1 MSRHTI
7 PAVADTDKLNR
18 ILVRALRAPNGAVY
32 ENGTHQPPTALE
44 FTPDLT
50 ATEQDTLTALLAIAD
65 RPMTDWT
72 PADEAKITTELAAI
86 RTFVGATNPTAAQT
100 LAFQKALGRIVLA
113 LLRA

>member
-1 MSRHTI
+1 MSIHPI
-7 PAVADTDKLNR
+7 PALADTDKLNR
-18 ILVRALRAPNGAVY
+18 QVRRSLRAPSGAIH
-32 ENGTHQPPTALE
+32 ENGTHQPATALE

-50 ATEQDTLTALLAIAD
+50 TSEQDTLTALLAIAA

>member
-1 MSRHTI
+1 MSTHAIEPNIDLTKVI
-7 PAVADTDKLNR
+7 R
-18 ILVRALRAPNGAVY
+18 ILAQSLRLPSGIVQKNGI
-32 ENGTHQPPTALE
+32 HQPPTALE

-50 ATEQDTLTALLAIAD
+50 IAEQAALVELLAIAA

-86 RTFVGATNPTAAQT
+86 RTFVGATSPTAAQT
-100 LAFQKALGRIVLA
+100 LAFQKAVGRIVLA